1 MMADNAINKV
11 EIGRR
16 AGRPSGCTGVGQLFL
31 CLAGLLVF
39 GGCEKN
45 AAIKTDKQSKP
56 ILSPTSIQQEN
67 VKIKAENEQLKKQ
80 METLIGIDKQVRI
93 DAISTV
99 SAIELTGR
107 SGIRSKSKDSN
118 DVNEVLIVY
127 LKTID
132 DMGDVV
138 KSPGEVKVELWD
150 LNTKPAE
157 ALLGSWTVEPV
168 KLKKSW
174 SGSLMTNYYK
184 LTFDV
189 VAIPKDKKRQE
200 LTLKAEFVDYMA
212 GKILKAQKVIK

>member
-1 MMADNAINKV
+1 MDNTIKKTGIEQV
-11 EIGRR
+11 VCRIGVR
-16 AGRPSGCTGVGQLFL
+16 QLFL
-31 CLAGLLVF
+31 CIAGALIF
-39 GGCEKN
+39 AGCEKKT
-45 AAIKTDKQSKP
+45 AIQTEKQDKP
-56 ILSPTSIQQEN
+56 ILSPVTIQQEN

-80 METLIGIDKQVRI
+80 IETLIGIDKPARI

-107 SGIRSKSKDSN
+107 SGIRSKNKDSN

-138 KSPGEVKVELWD
+138 KAPGQVKVELWD
-150 LNTKPAE
+150 LNAKPAD
-157 ALLGSWTVEPV
+157 ALLGSWTVEPAE
-168 KLKKSW
+168 LKKKW
-174 SGSLMTNYYK
+174 SGSLMTSYYK
-184 LTFDV
+184 LTFNV
-189 VAIPKDKKRQE
+189 GAFPKDKKRQE